1 MASAIHHGPPGSF
14 KSFTLVQLFAIEAL
28 KQGRVVVTNVRGLT
42 SVDRIIDAFPDD
54 VFPATADIIFINT
67 DNKKNRPVFA
77 RWFHWVPI
85 GALVIM
91 DEAQRIYP
99 KRRDFKL
106 ESLDIPMVP
115 DGFQVD
121 TISIEIYDEY
131 KEQTYIVE
139 RPDNIAD
146 AFDMQRHFNWDI
158 YLSTPHINKVLDPIR
173 EVCQA
178 AYRHKS
184 LSELLPFIPYFK
196 NAWYEF
202 KHDPDN
208 TGKLLT
214 HIAGKPI
221 RYKADE
227 RIFQCYESTAT
238 GEHSKGGAE
247 KSVLTDPK
255 IRFLLFVLVCTF
267 GAMGVNVYHRIERS
281 KQAEAVAVSSSAV
294 TASSSA
300 SVRPGVKA
308 APGAPSVVSPGGVPA
323 RQDGGF
329 FDSLGYRLVAVA
341 FQHMADKAN
350 ARLAFVVDT
359 LDGLRTVQFSDLAMA
374 GVRASVHK
382 ICAISLISPDGKILK
397 VGCASPVI
405 RGCSASVNTADM
417 VIRRDCYK
425 YGEKRREKQPL
436 VIPQN
441 ALVATAS
448 AVMPELHPK

>member
-54 VFPATADIIFINT
+54 VFPPTADIIFINT
-67 DNKKNRPVFA
+67 DNKRNRPVFA

-121 TISIEIYDEY
+121 TISLEIYDEY
-131 KEQTYIVE
+131 KEETYIVE

-267 GAMGVNVYHRIERS
+267 GAMGVNIYHRIERS
-281 KQAEAVAVSSSAV
+281 KQADAVAVSPASF

-300 SVRPGVKA
+300 SVGSSPKA
-308 APGAPSVVSPGGVPA
+308 APGPSVVVPSGGLPA

-329 FDSLGYRLVAVA
+329 FDSLGYRLVAIA
-341 FQHMADKAN
+341 YQSQTDREHS
-350 ARLAFVVDT
+350 RLAFIADSM
-359 LDGLRTVQFSDLAMA
+359 DGLKTVLFSELSLA
-374 GVRASVHK
+374 GVRAAVHK
-382 ICAISLISPDGKILK
+382 ICAISLLSPDGKILK
-397 VGCASPVI
+397 VGCSSPVI
-405 RGCSASVNTADM
+405 RGCSVSARAADM
-417 VIRRDCYK
+417 VVNRDCHK
-425 YGEKRREKQPL
+425 YGEPKPVKQL
-436 VIPQN
+436 LTIPQN
-441 ALVATAS
+441 ALVASAS

>member
-106 ESLDIPMVP
+106 ESLDIPMAP

-121 TISIEIYDEY
+121 TISLEIYDEY

-281 KQAEAVAVSSSAV
+281 KQAEAVAVSPAAV
-294 TASSSA
+294 TASSFA
-300 SVRPGVKA
+300 SVGPGVKTV
-308 APGAPSVVSPGGVPA
+308 PGAPSVVSSSGLPA

-374 GVRASVHK
+374 GVRVSVHGVCK
-382 ICAISLISPDGKILK
+382 LSLISPDGKLLK
-397 VGCASPVI
+397 LGCASPVI

-425 YGEKRREKQPL
+425 YGEKRHEKQPL

-448 AVMPELHPK
+448 AVMPELHSK